1 MKELYLKLFDQLY
14 DQYLAHGMSETA
26 AYDLAGTQA
35 YKHLPDLLG
44 DVADYEDHLV
54 EFQLDR
60 LRNYSN
66 FTN

>member
-14 DQYLAHGMSETA
+14 DQYLEQGMSETA

-35 YKHLPDLLG
+35 YEHLPDLLG
-44 DVADYEDHLV
+44 DVADYRDHMAEV
-54 EFQLDR
+54 ELDR

>member
-14 DQYLAHGMSETA
+14 DQYLEQGMSQKE

-35 YKHLPDLLG
+35 YEQLPDLLG
-44 DVADYEDHLV
+44 DVADYRDHMAEV
-54 EFQLDR
+54 ELDR